1 MVAVPTIGSRRTV
14 KRRHTKGV
22 RVRPPRVIDGD
33 GQRELTRDD
42 VLALVNAIVAQAIRE
57 VEDVARRAA
66 EAA

>member
-1 MVAVPTIGSRRTV
+1 M
-14 KRRHTKGV
+14 KRRHMKKGV
-22 RVRPPRVIDGD
+22 RVRPLRVIDGD
-33 GQRELTRDD
+33 GQRELTRDN

>member
-1 MVAVPTIGSRRTV
+1 M
-14 KRRHTKGV
+14 KRRRMKGV
-22 RVRPPRVIDGD
+22 RVRPARVIDGD

-42 VLALVNAIVAQAIRE
+42 MLVLVNAIVAQAIRE

>member
-1 MVAVPTIGSRRTV
+1 M
-14 KRRHTKGV
+14 KRRHMKGV
-22 RVRPPRVIDGD
+22 RVKPPRVIDGD

-57 VEDVARRAA
+57 VEDVERRAA

>member
-1 MVAVPTIGSRRTV
+1 M
-14 KRRHTKGV
+14 KRRHMTKGV
-22 RVRPPRVIDGD
+22 RVRPLRVIDGD
-33 GQRELTRDD
+33 GQRELTRGD

>member
-1 MVAVPTIGSRRTV
+1 M
-14 KRRHTKGV
+14 KRSPMKGV

-33 GQRELTRDD
+33 GQRELTRNDG
-42 VLALVNAIVAQAIRE
+42 LALVNAIVAQAIRE

>member
-1 MVAVPTIGSRRTV
+1 M
-14 KRRHTKGV
+14 KRRHVKGV
-22 RVRPPRVIDGD
+22 RVRPRRVVDRD
-33 GQRELTRDD
+33 GQRELTRGD